1 MKDSGSGGFER
12 FVGVEKIKGGDFS
25 GKLTGPER
33 ERRIISIA
41 KMGGGDIAVAGDD
54 DLVLVKG
61 DKCDGVTE
69 GEFVKRLYD
78 RKEWLRKHDHARV
91 VDGAEELLQLDHGAD
106 DDEVREGEDLRGGG
120 GEEVDA
126 VARDDEEVGVLAD
139 GVGKSD
145 GGLGVFGQVAGKDGE
160 VAL

>member
-12 FVGVEKIKGGDFS
+12 LVGVEKIKGGDYS

-33 ERRIISIA
+33 ERRIISVA

-54 DLVLVKG
+54 DLVLMEG
-61 DKCDGVTE
+61 DERDGVAE
-69 GEFVKRLYD
+69 SEFVEGLDDGEER
-78 RKEWLRKHDHARV
+78 LRKHDHARV
-91 VDGAEELLQLDHGAD
+91 VDGAEELLQLNHGAD
-106 DDEVREGEDLRGGG
+106 DNEAREGEDLRGGG

-145 GGLGVFGQVAGKDGE
+145 GGLGVFGQVAGEDGE